1 MAITRRNFHVEGH
14 NFIYDFY
21 NMGFIST
28 RNKMC
33 IRPAVSKKMGC
44 KVWGKKA
51 IFNKLNVKLPMND
64 NMH

>member
-1 MAITRRNFHVEGH
+1 
-14 NFIYDFY
+14 
-21 NMGFIST
+21 MGFIST